1 MKLKNYK
8 KRARVSIGERGV
20 WSYRDNVP
28 AKSRAREKI
37 LEYMESESQD
47 TDEAS

>member
-1 MKLKNYK
+1 MKT
-8 KRARVSIGERGV
+8 RSRSSPGRSIDERDV
-20 WSYRDNVP
+20 WSYRNNVP